1 MEDVWNGIN
10 STALS
15 EHNTTHISKGAKFQ
29 DFLAGPFNPSPVTA
43 LTLST
48 RSSEYLPLHK
58 DLQLLHTA
66 SKTEPF
72 AHPFS
77 NERAPP
83 ASRDMRNARLMKNRE
98 SAARS
103 RARKQAYLIELKQK
117 IEQLQ
122 EENARLIRQQQLLRE
137 TATNQWKRGNLS
149 RTYTA
154 PF

>member
-77 NERAPP
+77 NKIAPP

-103 RARKQAYLIELKQK
+103 RARKQVNIASSSSTLVIECNQSPQFRVFFFLCLTM
-117 IEQLQ
+117 ILVCVFFLC
-122 EENARLIRQQQLLRE
+122 RL
-137 TATNQWKRGNLS
+137 T
-149 RTYTA
+149 
-154 PF
+154 